1 MLRWT
6 MCWAPRYLSRPPLW
20 ISQQVPILQWQRPVC
35 RLWLWICPSRP
46 LPYVADQL
54 PELLIS
60 FESSRPEVIPDP
72 AILLQLALDWAQ
84 GDGSADRV
92 QYYSA
97 DEVAPEVAPKKRAV
111 LRLTKTDA
119 QLAAQASTLGGG
131 APSVAKPAQPKSRVT
146 TASLASQ
153 LQTSTASLP
162 ALMKSVEDVAARQE
176 AMERQLAAGPS
187 APPSQALGLGA
198 KPKHGVQSLALLGPP
213 PRTAKAQPVAAGH
226 CCCAPCSRAARLP
239 ITTPAWT
246 SAFLFRRACMVVL
259 SGLTFLPAGLLT
271 ILLRAE
277 SP

>member
-60 FESSRPEVIPDP
+60 FESSRPEIIPDP

-131 APSVAKPAQPKSRVT
+131 APSIAKPAQPKSRVT
-146 TASLASQ
+146 AASLAS
-153 LQTSTASLP
+153 
-162 ALMKSVEDVAARQE
+162 R
-176 AMERQLAAGPS
+176 
-187 APPSQALGLGA
+187 
-198 KPKHGVQSLALLGPP
+198 
-213 PRTAKAQPVAAGH
+213 
-226 CCCAPCSRAARLP
+226 C
-239 ITTPAWT
+239 
-246 SAFLFRRACMVVL
+246 
-259 SGLTFLPAGLLT
+259 
-271 ILLRAE
+271 LR
-277 SP
+277 